1 MILER
6 LASMSTKILD
16 LMRVPAEAHDINWLK
31 QGLQAAAE
39 LEFATIPVYLCGM
52 WSIQEQSGP
61 AYERIN
67 SVVIEEMLHM
77 GLACNMLTTLGGT
90 PQINTQDV
98 VPKYPGHLPG
108 GVRPQLTVAL
118 TGLSEQVIT
127 DMYMQIEYPENGPV
141 AFTLAETFTTI
152 GEFYDAL
159 LAAFKKLPASDFVG
173 TRQLTSS
180 SLGLFAIK
188 VLADAEKAINEIKQ
202 QGEGTSQ
209 SPFAVDFGGE
219 LAHYYRFAE
228 IHHGRAL
235 VKTADGKFKYEGNP
249 VPFPAVFP
257 VAQVP
262 PGGYP
267 ESQGF
272 DQQFTALLNKLQSAW
287 ATGSQSDLSGAVRI
301 MRLDL
306 GDLARTLMQ
315 TPLPGGGGNFGPD
328 FRLVA

>member
-1 MILER
+1 
-6 LASMSTKILD
+6 MSTKILD
-16 LMRVPAEAHDINWLK
+16 LMRVPAEEHDINWLRES
-31 QGLQAAAE
+31 LQAAVE

-52 WSIQEQSGP
+52 WSIQEQSGA

-98 VPKYPGHLPG
+98 VPNYPGPLPG

-118 TGLSEQVIT
+118 TGLSQQVVEE
-127 DMYMQIEYPENGPV
+127 MYMQIEFPEGGPV
-141 AFTLAETFTTI
+141 ALALDETFTTI
-152 GEFYDAL
+152 GEFYDAIL
-159 LAAFKKLPASDFVG
+159 EAFKTLQESDFTG
-173 TRQLTSS
+173 ARQLTSS
-180 SLGLFAIK
+180 GLGLFA
-188 VLADAEKAINEIKQ
+188 VRALADAEKAVNLIKQ

-235 VKTADGKFKYEGNP
+235 VKTADGKFKFEGDP

-267 ESQGF
+267 ESHEF
-272 DQQFTALLNKLQSAW
+272 DQQFTSLLNKLQSAW
-287 ATGSQSDLSGAVRI
+287 ATGSQTDLRGAVAI
-301 MRLDL
+301 MVGGL
-306 GDLARTLMQ
+306 GDIARTLMQ
-315 TPLPGGGGNFGPD
+315 TPLPSGGGNFGPD
-328 FRLVA
+328 FRLVT

>member
-6 LASMSTKILD
+6 MTYMSTKIFD
-16 LMRVPAEAHDINWLK
+16 LMQIPAQEHDIGWLK
-31 QGLQAAAE
+31 ESLQAAVE

-52 WSIQEQSGP
+52 WSIEEQSGP

-67 SVVIEEMLHM
+67 RIVIEEMLHM

-98 VPKYPGHLPG
+98 VPKYPGQLPG

-118 TGLSEQVIT
+118 TGLSKQVMA
-127 DMYMQIEYPENGPV
+127 DMYLQIEYPENGPV
-141 AFTLAETFTTI
+141 AFALGETFPTI
-152 GEFYDAL
+152 GAFYDAIL
-159 LAAFKKLPASDFVG
+159 DAFKKLPASDFTG
-173 TRQLTSS
+173 ARQLTSS
-180 SLGLFAIK
+180 GLGLFTIK
-188 VLADAEKAINEIKQ
+188 ALADAEKAVNEIKQ

-228 IHHGRAL
+228 IYHGRAL
-235 VKTADGKFKYEGNP
+235 VKTADGKFKYEGDP
-249 VPFPAVFP
+249 VPFPEVFP

-267 ESQGF
+267 ESHDF

-287 ATGSQSDLSGAVRI
+287 AKGSQSDLSGAVGI
-301 MRLDL
+301 MFGL

-315 TPLPGGGGNFGPD
+315 KPLPGGGGNFGPD
-328 FRLVA
+328 FRLVT

>member
-1 MILER
+1 
-6 LASMSTKILD
+6 MSTKILD
-16 LMRVPAEAHDINWLK
+16 LMQVPAQAHDLNWLK
-31 QGLQAAAE
+31 QGVQAAVE
-39 LEFATIPVYLCGM
+39 LEFATIPIYLCGM

-67 SVVIEEMLHM
+67 SIVIEEMLHM

-98 VPKYPGHLPG
+98 IPKYPGHLPG
-108 GVRPQLTVAL
+108 GIRPQLTVAL
-118 TGLSEQVIT
+118 TGLSRQVIA
-127 DMYMQIEYPENGPV
+127 DMYLQIEFPENGPV
-141 AFTLAETFTTI
+141 AFALGETFPTI
-152 GEFYDAL
+152 GAFYDAL
-159 LAAFKKLPASDFVG
+159 LAAFKKLPASDFTG
-173 TRQLTSS
+173 ARQLTSAG
-180 SLGLFAIK
+180 LGLFAIK
-188 VLADAEKAINEIKQ
+188 ALADAEKAINEIKQ

-228 IHHGRAL
+228 IYHGREL
-235 VKTADGKFKYEGNP
+235 IKTADGKFKYEGDP

-267 ESQGF
+267 ESQSF

-287 ATGSQSDLSGAVRI
+287 ATGSQSDLSAAVRI
-301 MRLDL
+301 MRIGL

-328 FRLVA
+328 FRLIT